1 VCQQIHAEAVEV
13 DIQKVEAA
21 AMDEMWSLVGKK
33 VQQRWLGHAIDQTR
47 RVILADVCGPHE
59 DEIFW
64 PFKEYRRPVG
74 ITRFDT
80 DHGGVY
86 RRHLSPDHHDVGK
99 QNTHRSERQHR
110 P

>member
-64 PFKEYRRPVG
+64 PFKEYLRPVG